1 MTAIPTVEIKQPA
14 YHADD
19 LGFVFKWHGHLLRGI
34 YPNAVSQAKGYF
46 ESGFIEEIVQK
57 GLFPKTWISD
67 FENEQFG
74 LIIEHELIEPVI
86 YATEWNFQML
96 KDAAMLLL
104 DIAQIGRRYGYDM
117 IDCHKLNVMFHHNRP
132 LYVDLGSFVPAKK
145 GSKGWNPFPSFLQSY
160 FYILDVWSHGAPQ
173 LAKRMM
179 APHVEMNE
187 QDYLVYKS
195 WLCRV
200 CPSILKARMMIRK
213 RLCELANMSDE
224 QTEIYT
230 KQVGPLWGALANY
243 SRKIVNG
250 FRLAPSQH
258 LERYK
263 RRVCNMTLGAVPA
276 MSVQFENIEVALV
289 ETLQKQF
296 SEIQTATIINAKNG
310 SIYRGIIQKTSIN
323 SIVSIQE
330 DERKA
335 RQEYLFYQH
344 NDSNIC
350 CVNVI
355 LSGGGIL
362 VRDKFPE
369 ERLSSDLVIMPDYEV
384 SKGPFGVHNALVRI
398 ESLFI
403 YSKLKKIVM
412 TTNTRFKDFIC
423 SCQEHFNV
431 TLLNT
436 GTFNISNKIEG
447 EFSEDQCIILMISKK

>member
-1 MTAIPTVEIKQPA
+1 MITIPTGEIKQPS

-34 YPNAVSQAKGYF
+34 YPNAVDQAKGYF
-46 ESGFIEEIVQK
+46 ESGFLEEIVQK

-67 FENEQFG
+67 FNNEQFG
-74 LIIEHELIEPVI
+74 LIIEHELIEPVT

-104 DIAQIGRRYGYDM
+104 DIALIGRKYGYDM
-117 IDCHKLNVMFHHNRP
+117 IDCHKLNVMFYHNSP

-145 GSKGWNPFPSFLQSY
+145 GAKGWKPFSSFSQSY
-160 FYILDVWSHGAPQ
+160 FYILDVWSHGASQ

-200 CPSILKARMMIRK
+200 CPPILNARIMVRK

-230 KQVGPLWGALANY
+230 KKVGPLGGVLANY
-243 SRKIVNG
+243 SRIIVKA

-263 RRVCNMTLGAVPA
+263 RRVCKMSLGAVPV
-276 MSVQFENIEVALV
+276 MVEDLENTDTALI

-296 SEIQTATIINAKNG
+296 SEIQTATVINAPNG
-310 SIYRGIIQKTSIN
+310 SIYGDIIKKSSIS

-330 DERKA
+330 NESKA
-335 RQEYLFYQH
+335 RQEYLYYQQK
-344 NDSNIC
+344 DFNIC

-369 ERLSSDLVIMPDYEV
+369 DRLSSELVILPGYEV
-384 SKGPFGVHNALVRI
+384 PKGSFGVHNALVEL
-398 ESLFI
+398 ESLLI

-412 TTNTRFKDFIC
+412 STNTKYKDFIRG
-423 SCQEHFNV
+423 CQERFNV

-436 GTFNISNKIEG
+436 GIINNSNG
-447 EFSEDQCIILMISKK
+447 GASLLMVNA